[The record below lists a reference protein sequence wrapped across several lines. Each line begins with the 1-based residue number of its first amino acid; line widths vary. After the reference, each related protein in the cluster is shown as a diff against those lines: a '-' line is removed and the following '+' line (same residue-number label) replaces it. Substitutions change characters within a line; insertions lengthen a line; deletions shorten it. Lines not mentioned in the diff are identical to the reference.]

1 MGIEDDIQN
10 HFFENLMLLVKNNA
24 NINLD
29 NIEFNDESVNKNDQR
44 VMKENI
50 SQI

>member
-50 SQI
+50 TQI